1 MANHPDIES
10 LRALVKRDQEFFHI
24 QSQRL
29 AEIQQSDPET
39 LSDADKN
46 SISSWDKSVI
56 KDCNRQLM
64 MLEEIAAHTV
74 EEREIMQELNKL
86 ITLGDHIMEKRN
98 LVHAELND
106 RVNAMKKSNWGK
118 VKSSTNDHAQ
128 KKPDSVTTPLT
139 EKEAVPVN
147 DQVLG
152 SADLDLP
159 STAVPS
165 STLPTTTNTSTT
177 VGGHVPGADEF
188 SETVAEDDTIPFDPK
203 DLYAIMKI
211 DPETE
216 TPLLKK

>member
-1 MANHPDIES
+1 MTTHPDIES

-64 MLEEIAAHTV
+64 MLEEISAPTV

-86 ITLGDHIMEKRN
+86 ITLGDHIMERRN

-106 RVNAMKKSNWGK
+106 RINAMKKPNWAK
-118 VKSSTNDHAQ
+118 AKSSNKDDTP
-128 KKPDSVTTPLT
+128 KTPDSVSTPLA
-139 EKEAVPVN
+139 EKEVLPVN
-147 DQVLG
+147 HQAVG
-152 SADLDLP
+152 SADLGP
-159 STAVPS
+159 PNSAVPS
-165 STLPTTTNTSTT
+165 NAPPTPNNCSAT
-177 VGGHVPGADEF
+177 VEDHVRATDER
-188 SETVAEDDTIPFDPK
+188 SETVAEDETIAFDPK

-216 TPLLKK
+216 TPLVKK

>member
-1 MANHPDIES
+1 MAAHPDIES

-39 LSDADKN
+39 LSDADRN

-64 MLEEIAAHTV
+64 MLEEIPAPTV

-106 RVNAMKKSNWGK
+106 RVNAMKKSK
-118 VKSSTNDHAQ
+118 AKSSNKDDTQ
-128 KKPDSVTTPLT
+128 KSVPVPTPLT
-139 EKEAVPVN
+139 EKESTPIN
-147 DQVLG
+147 DQVLN
-152 SADLDLP
+152 SADLDP
-159 STAVPS
+159 INAAVPS
-165 STLPTTTNTSTT
+165 AAPSATIQSSTT
-177 VGGHVPGADEF
+177 VESRLREVGES
-188 SETVAEDDTIPFDPK
+188 SEILSDDDMVAFDPK

-216 TPLLKK
+216 TPLVKK

>member
-1 MANHPDIES
+1 MATHPDIKS

-64 MLEEIAAHTV
+64 MLEEIPAPTV

-106 RVNAMKKSNWGK
+106 RLNAMKKSHAA
-118 VKSSTNDHAQ
+118 KS
-128 KKPDSVTTPLT
+128 KPLNKDDT
-139 EKEAVPVN
+139 EKPASVPTPSTEEESSPVN
-147 DQVLG
+147 DQALG
-152 SADLDLP
+152 SADLSPPD
-159 STAVPS
+159 TAVPS
-165 STLPTTTNTSTT
+165 TTPPTTAQSSTMVEEHACET
-177 VGGHVPGADEF
+177 DEMQ
-188 SETVAEDDTIPFDPK
+188 TLTEDDTVAFDPK

-216 TPLLKK
+216 TPLVKK